1 MNKNEAKEVV
11 EILKEALPYIQKFA
25 SKICVVKFGGAA
37 MTINKVKE
45 EFAKD
50 IALMRQVG
58 IHVIVVHGGGPQI
71 DRALKEVNIEKK
83 FINGLRVTDK
93 DSMNIVAKVLSDE
106 INQELSEMINSFG
119 GITINI
125 NKDSEKILLTEKIS
139 SQIDLGYVGQIKNV
153 DTNFLIN
160 ALQSNYIPVIAPLG
174 FNENNE
180 IFNINADDVACSIA
194 ASISAE
200 KLILM
205 TDQEGVLNDNGELL
219 TNLDVAEVKKLI
231 KKGII
236 SGGMLPKVNACITA
250 LGGGVKKTHIID
262 GRVEHAVLLE
272 LFTNTGIGTLVNK

>member
-1 MNKNEAKEVV
+1 MNKNKAKEVV

-125 NKDSEKILLTEKIS
+125 NKDSEKILLTEK
-139 SQIDLGYVGQIKNV
+139 VM
-153 DTNFLIN
+153 
-160 ALQSNYIPVIAPLG
+160 
-174 FNENNE
+174 
-180 IFNINADDVACSIA
+180 
-194 ASISAE
+194 
-200 KLILM
+200 IL
-205 TDQEGVLNDNGELL
+205 D
-219 TNLDVAEVKKLI
+219 K
-231 KKGII
+231 
-236 SGGMLPKVNACITA
+236 
-250 LGGGVKKTHIID
+250 
-262 GRVEHAVLLE
+262 
-272 LFTNTGIGTLVNK
+272 

>member
-1 MNKNEAKEVV
+1 
-11 EILKEALPYIQKFA
+11 
-25 SKICVVKFGGAA
+25 
-37 MTINKVKE
+37 
-45 EFAKD
+45 
-50 IALMRQVG
+50 
-58 IHVIVVHGGGPQI
+58 
-71 DRALKEVNIEKK
+71 
-83 FINGLRVTDK
+83 
-93 DSMNIVAKVLSDE
+93 MNIVAKVLSDE

-231 KKGII
+231 KKEII